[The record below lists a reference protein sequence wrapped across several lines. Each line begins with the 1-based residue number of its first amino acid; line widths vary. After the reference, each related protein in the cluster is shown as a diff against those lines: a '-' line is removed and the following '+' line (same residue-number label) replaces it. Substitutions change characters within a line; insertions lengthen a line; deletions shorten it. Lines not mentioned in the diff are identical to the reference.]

1 MAKWE
6 NKIMLKEFIQA
17 YDRKEITIIEL
28 STKVA
33 EYLRTFPIKPKE
45 YRGDLDLIVEEFAV
59 SETEEQFNDSLEM
72 LYDFGDTEIGVREG
86 IIAHKLA
93 WIETV
98 F

>member
-6 NKIMLKEFIQA
+6 NIIMLKEFIQA
-17 YDRKEITIIEL
+17 YDRQEITIVEL
-28 STKVA
+28 SKRVA
-33 EYLRTFPIKPKE
+33 DYLRTFPITKE
-45 YRGDLDLIVEEFAV
+45 YRGDLDIIVEEFMV
-59 SETEEQFNDSLEM
+59 SETEERFNDSLEM
-72 LYDFGDTEIGVREG
+72 LYDLGDTEIGVREG